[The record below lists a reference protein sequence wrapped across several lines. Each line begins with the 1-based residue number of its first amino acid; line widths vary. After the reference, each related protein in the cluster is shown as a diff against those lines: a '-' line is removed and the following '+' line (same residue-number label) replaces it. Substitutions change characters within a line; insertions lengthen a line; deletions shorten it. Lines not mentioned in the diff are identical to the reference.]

1 MSGIG
6 ATPVVAA
13 WPYQMNVSN
22 GWVVEEFVTGD
33 GTDYLSVE
41 QRVENVLEQLKVG
54 RVELHFDDQ
63 TETCNIVTAKNGE
76 IPPTDALR

>member
-1 MSGIG
+1 MRIPHTKLVL
-6 ATPVVAA
+6 ATLRAL
-13 WPYQMNVSN
+13 SKSSSL
-22 GWVVEEFVTGD
+22 
-33 GTDYLSVE
+33 GTEYSAVE